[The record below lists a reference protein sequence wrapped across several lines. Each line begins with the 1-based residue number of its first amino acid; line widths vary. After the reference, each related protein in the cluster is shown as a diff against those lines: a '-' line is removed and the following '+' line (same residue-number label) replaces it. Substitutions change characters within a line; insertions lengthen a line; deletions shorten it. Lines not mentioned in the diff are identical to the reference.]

1 MPISLAFFFF
11 ERDFLGQS
19 SPDDAELE
27 IYLEK
32 Q

>member
-1 MPISLAFFFF
+1 MPISLAFFF